1 MVDRKMPFYVSL
13 VMAVLVSLALLGSSG
28 ARLESRMMLFDPVF
42 LPYVD
47 AGLFEV

>member
-13 VMAVLVSLALLGSSG
+13 AMAVLVSLALLVSSG
-28 ARLESRMMLFDPVF
+28 PGLESRMMLFDPVF
-42 LPYVD
+42 LPLQD

>member
-1 MVDRKMPFYVSL
+1 MVDRRTPFYASL
-13 VMAVLVSLALLGSSG
+13 VMAVLASLALVGSSG

-42 LPYVD
+42 LPYMD